1 MLTFLSSVCSVSSEA
16 ATASRAGLRK
26 HWKGVVRFIS
36 PLLVN
41 LISSLAIVINRNTAW
56 LSERRCFATQTG
68 YIYEWTWERSVT
80 KQCFYVSAYFFK
92 WVYANPWPSLVGI
105 QRIPA
110 YHIDYT
116 TARIHDRQKKKN
128 LIYIAAGLGNPGQIW
143 TACVGPVSQ
152 QRNHWKKTAEDR
164 WQI

>member
-116 TARIHDRQKKKN
+116 TACIHDRQKKKRPN
-128 LIYIAAGLGNPGQIW
+128 LHRRRTGKSRPDLDSLCRSG
-143 TACVGPVSQ
+143 
-152 QRNHWKKTAEDR
+152 
-164 WQI
+164 